1 MILSK
6 ESSYSNVKINSGEN
20 TAVLNL
26 CTIHN
31 SDFNLR
37 RNILISRKNCKST
50 LIAFLNQEE
59 ACRLAMFLPPLHI
72 AEVSI

>member
-37 RNILISRKNCKST
+37 RNILISRKKLQINFDCVFKSRRSL
-50 LIAFLNQEE
+50 LISNV
-59 ACRLAMFLPPLHI
+59 LAPFTY
-72 AEVSI
+72 S